1 MQGLIFAI
9 SHEKFGMMPTA
20 KINTREKSEKKTIIH
35 EIFLKLLHINT
46 TRYNLVNIYYF
57 IILFIQH
64 VVDTCCLLFVSS
76 FHCSV
81 KQWPYVVIWLLF
93 FLWIVSVRCISLF
106 VCWLHCSR
114 QIFQK
119 RLEDNFMSGFDIV
132 NFDHFGISIHQQVI
146 SHSSGQFNNDFT
158 CYLQTTLD

>member
-106 VCWLHCSR
+106 VCWLGCSR
-114 QIFQK
+114 RFFKK
-119 RLEDNFMSGFDIV
+119 RPEDNFMFGCTSFTVPSG
-132 NFDHFGISIHQQVI
+132 
-146 SHSSGQFNNDFT
+146 
-158 CYLQTTLD
+158 LQILIAKTSKTLPKLWEKS